1 MPNNNKKEIPGK
13 IIFWVALLLCCLPF
27 MAPPY
32 ALFLG
37 LLLSLFITNPLGA
50 KKGKVTGFLLK
61 ASIVGLGFGININTA
76 LQTGKDGFIY
86 TIISITATLAVG
98 ILLGKLFKVDKV
110 TAYLVAAGTA
120 ICGGSA
126 IAATAPVASAKEEQI
141 SISLAVVFVLNAIAL
156 FIFPPI
162 GHLLDLSQT
171 QFGIWSAIA
180 IHDTSSVVG
189 AASTYGEDALQI
201 ATTIKLVRALWIIP
215 VVVAT
220 AFIFK
225 KKGTKLNIPYFIG
238 LFILAMF
245 ISSNVSQLD
254 TVAPYIVR
262 IAKTGFTVTLFL
274 IGSSLSPKAIRSVG
288 TKPLL
293 QGVVLWLLVSIV
305 ALLFVLFLL

>member
-1 MPNNNKKEIPGK
+1 MVKK
-13 IIFWVALLLCCLPF
+13 IIFWAALVLCCMPF
-27 MAPPY
+27 MLPPY

-37 LLLSLFITNPLGA
+37 LLLSLFITNPLGK

-61 ASIVGLGFGININTA
+61 AAIVGLGFGININTA
-76 LQTGKDGFIY
+76 LEVGKEGFLY
-86 TIISITATLAVG
+86 TVVSILATLSIG

-110 TAYLVAAGTA
+110 TAYLVSSGTA

-141 SISLAVVFVLNAIAL
+141 SVSLAVVFVLNAVAL

-162 GHLLDLSQT
+162 GHWFDLSQS

-189 AASTYGEDALQI
+189 AASTYGEEALQI

-215 VVVAT
+215 LVVVT

-225 KKGTKLNIPYFIG
+225 KKGTKVNIPYFIG
-238 LFILAMF
+238 LFVLAMI
-245 ISSNVSQLD
+245 ISSNVPQLQ
-254 TVAPYIVR
+254 TVSPYIVKV
-262 IAKTGFTVTLFL
+262 AKIGFTVTLFL
-274 IGSSLSPKAIRSVG
+274 IGSGLSPKAIKAVG
-288 TKPLL
+288 AKPLL
-293 QGVVLWLLVSIV
+293 QGLVLWLIVSVV
-305 ALLFVLFLL
+305 ALLSVLYVI